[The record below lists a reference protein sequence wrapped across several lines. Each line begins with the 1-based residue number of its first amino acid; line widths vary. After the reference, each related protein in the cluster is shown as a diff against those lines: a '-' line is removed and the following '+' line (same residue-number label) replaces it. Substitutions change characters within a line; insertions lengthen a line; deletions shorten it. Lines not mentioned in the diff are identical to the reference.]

1 MQDTI
6 RHNLDQLRNHSGK
19 IIITAHHKPDGDA
32 MGSTLGLYNY
42 FRNAGIDSSVIVPT
56 DYASNLNWLPGNDDV
71 RIYADDMQAC
81 DNEIKNADYIFC
93 LDFNALSRINQMGE
107 MVSESNAVIIL
118 IDHHQ
123 SPEDFDNERFVEIGA
138 SSTCEL
144 IYRYINTHLDSTLMN
159 EKVGQC
165 IYTGLITDTG
175 SFRFSSTT
183 SKTIRTAADL
193 MDLGVVP
200 DEIYRSLFDQN
211 RIERLQLLGH
221 LLSNNLEILEEGKV
235 ALGYLTL
242 EEIERFNIVTGDTEG
257 FVNYGLGIAG
267 VKMSAL
273 IIDRGPL
280 VKMSFRSVDAFP
292 CNIFSAENFNGG
304 GHKNAAGGASQDG
317 LEQTIDKFKSVI
329 QNYRAFL

>member
-6 RHNLDQLRNHSGK
+6 SHNLDQLRNHSGK

-32 MGSTLGLYNY
+32 MGSCLSLYNY
-42 FRNAGIDSSVIVPT
+42 FKNVGIASKVIVPT
-56 DYASNLNWLPGNDDV
+56 DYASNLYWLPGNDDV
-71 RIYADDMQAC
+71 IIYENNATFCDD
-81 DNEIKNADYIFC
+81 EIDNADYIFC

-107 MVSESNAVIIL
+107 MVRESNAEVIV

-123 SPEDFDNERFVEIGA
+123 SPEDFDNERFIEIGA

-144 IYRYINTHLDSTLMN
+144 IYRYINKHLDPAFID
-159 EKVGQC
+159 EKVGRC

-183 SKTIRTAADL
+183 SSTIRTAADL

-200 DEIYRSLFDQN
+200 DKIYRLLFDQN

-221 LLSNNLEILEEGKV
+221 LLSNNLEILEGGKV
-235 ALGYLTL
+235 ALGYLSL
-242 EEIERFNIVTGDTEG
+242 EDIEQFDIVTGDTEG

-280 VKMSFRSVDAFP
+280 VKMSFRSVDSFP

-304 GHKNAAGGASQDG
+304 GHKNAAGGASQDT
-317 LEQTIDKFKSVI
+317 LQQTIDKFKSVI
-329 QNYRAFL
+329 QNYREFL

>member
-1 MQDTI
+1 
-6 RHNLDQLRNHSGK
+6 
-19 IIITAHHKPDGDA
+19 
-32 MGSTLGLYNY
+32 
-42 FRNAGIDSSVIVPT
+42 
-56 DYASNLNWLPGNDDV
+56 
-71 RIYADDMQAC
+71 
-81 DNEIKNADYIFC
+81 
-93 LDFNALSRINQMGE
+93 

-159 EKVGQC
+159 EKVGRC
-165 IYTGLITDTG
+165 IYTGLITDTS

-183 SKTIRTAADL
+183 STTIRTAADL
-193 MDLGVVP
+193 LDLGVVP
-200 DEIYRSLFDQN
+200 DKIYRSLFDQN
-211 RIERLQLLGH
+211 RIERLQLLGY

>member
-6 RHNLDQLRNHSGK
+6 RHNLNQLRNHSEK

-42 FRNAGIDSSVIVPT
+42 FKNAGINSSVIVPT
-56 DYASNLNWLPGNDDV
+56 DYASNLNWLPGNNDV
-71 RIYADDMQAC
+71 RIYEDDMQAC
-81 DNEIKNADYIFC
+81 DNEIKDADYIFC
-93 LDFNALSRINQMGE
+93 LDFNALSRINHMGE
-107 MVSESNAVIIL
+107 MVRESKAVIVL

-123 SPEDFDNERFVEIGA
+123 SPEDFDDERFVEIGA

-144 IYRYINTHLDSTLMN
+144 IYRYINKHLDYTLMN

-183 SKTIRTAADL
+183 STTIRTAADL
-193 MDLGVVP
+193 MDLGVIP
-200 DEIYRSLFDQN
+200 DKIYRSLFDQN
-211 RIERLQLLGH
+211 RLERLQLLGH
-221 LLSNNLEILEEGKV
+221 LLSNNLEILEEGRV

-292 CNIFSAENFNGG
+292 CNILSAENFNGG

-317 LEQTIDKFKSVI
+317 LEQTIDKFKLVI

>member
-6 RHNLDQLRNHSGK
+6 RHNLEQLEKNSGR

-32 MGSTLGLYNY
+32 MGSSLGLYQY
-42 FRNAGIDSSVIVPT
+42 FKNAGIDSKVIVPT
-56 DYASNLNWLPGNDDV
+56 DYASNLNWLPGNKDV
-71 RIYADDMQAC
+71 KIYEENTESCDADIA
-81 DNEIKNADYIFC
+81 NAAYIFC
-93 LDFNALSRINQMGE
+93 LDFNALTRINEMGK
-107 MVSESNAVIIL
+107 MVRASSATIIM

-123 SPEDFDNERFVEIGA
+123 NPEDFDHERFVEIGA

-144 IYRYINTHLDSTLMN
+144 IYRYINEHLDSTFVD

-183 SKTIRTAADL
+183 STTIRTAADL

-200 DEIYRSLFDQN
+200 DKIYRSLFDQN
-211 RIERLQLLGH
+211 RLERLQLLGH
-221 LLSNNLEILEEGKV
+221 LLSNNLEIIEDGKI
-235 ALGYLTL
+235 ALGYLSL
-242 EEIERFNIVTGDTEG
+242 QDVERFNIITGDTEG

-273 IIDRGPL
+273 FIDRGPI
-280 VKMSFRSVDAFP
+280 VKMSFRSTDTFP
-292 CNIFSAENFNGG
+292 CNIFSSENFNGG
-304 GHKNAAGGASQDG
+304 GHKNAAGGASHENLQ
-317 LEQTIDKFKSVI
+317 QTIDKFKSAI
-329 QNYRAFL
+329 KNYRAYL